1 MKLNF
6 LFWFYLITGCIIWC
20 SIVSMIF
27 NNLLIVVI
35 GCFIAASK
43 WSTYVSEWY
52 LQKIGEID
60 NDNDIDFRDL

>member
-1 MKLNF
+1 
-6 LFWFYLITGCIIWC
+6 
-20 SIVSMIF
+20 MIF